1 MDIRLFRCFIFIILF
16 IHADGECQTTVTPDD
31 AYNYLYVWPDI
42 PVGATTFT
50 FNVRAATDVHIALS
64 PIHGDAQNM
73 YEIVLGGWG
82 NQNSAIRLCKGC
94 EVQTYIHTP
103 AILSATEYREFR
115 VSFENDLVEVSRF
128 GEAPFLRFQNTDSI
142 DIKYVGISTGFGS
155 EGSWKFCGDWNFEPD
170 CQTTI
175 TPIAYNYQYVWPDIP
190 VGATGF
196 RFNVCATNDVHIALS
211 PIHGDAPSM
220 YEITIG
226 GWGNNNSA
234 IRLCKGCD
242 IKTYIDTP
250 AILSATEYREFRV
263 SFENDLV
270 EVSRVSET
278 AFMRFKNTD
287 SIDVKNV
294 GISTGFGS
302 EGSWKFCGD
311 WNFEPDCQ
319 TTATPD
325 ANSYQYVWPA
335 IPVGATGFSF
345 SVRATNNVH
354 ITLSPIHGDAQSM
367 YEIVIGGWG
376 NQNSAIGL
384 CKGCEVQTYIHTPGI
399 LSATEYREFRVS
411 FDNDLVEVSRVG
423 EAPFMSFKNRNTI
436 DVKYV
441 GILTGFGSDGSW
453 NFCGDWSFET
463 GAEGEEE
470 DGSGLTRK
478 EIILY
483 IVVPIIVAVVGV
495 IGGAV
500 AIYCCG

>member
-311 WNFEPDCQ
+311 WNFEP
-319 TTATPD
+319 
-325 ANSYQYVWPA
+325 
-335 IPVGATGFSF
+335 
-345 SVRATNNVH
+345 
-354 ITLSPIHGDAQSM
+354 
-367 YEIVIGGWG
+367 VIGGWG